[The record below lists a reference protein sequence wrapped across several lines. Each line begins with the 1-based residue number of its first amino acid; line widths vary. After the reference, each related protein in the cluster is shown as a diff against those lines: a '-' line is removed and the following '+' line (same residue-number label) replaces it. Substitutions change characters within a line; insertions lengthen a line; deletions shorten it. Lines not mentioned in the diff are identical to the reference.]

1 MPRPQALLCSLK
13 ANPSESIGSFR
24 MEVADLRKFAVLNYI
39 AVIKCA
45 ASWLFPVDCTQP

>member
-1 MPRPQALLCSLK
+1 MLRRLK

-24 MEVADLRKFAVLNYI
+24 TEVADLRKFAVLNYI

-45 ASWLFPVDCTQP
+45 HGCWPRCRAALI

>member
-1 MPRPQALLCSLK
+1 MLRRLK

-24 MEVADLRKFAVLNYI
+24 TEVADLRKFAVLNYI

-45 ASWLFPVDCTQP
+45 HGCWPSCRAALT